1 MDLLTPLKWTGI
13 FFISVFGIYLI
24 GRVLFAA
31 IFRSWY
37 EAKTSYFR
45 RKKDAST
52 TDKNPSN

>member
-13 FFISVFGIYLI
+13 FFISVIGLYLV

-31 IFRSWY
+31 IFRSWF
-37 EAKTSYFR
+37 EARINYFR
-45 RKKDAST
+45 RKKDVST